1 MANFGSLA
9 AEKGP
14 VVCGTPANYT
24 GLLVLAALLH
34 STLVLGVSET
44 LRRLTEG
51 ATYIRQA
58 DRHAGRWPTF

>member
-24 GLLVLAALLH
+24 GLRVLAALLH
-34 STLVLGVSET
+34 GTLLGVSEI